1 LFVLSERFGIPVST
15 LANSMTVNEVME
27 YLAFDMTNSE
37 EFRDKVKREKE
48 LEESRKLSAEEYA
61 KQFKRLMGGGR

>member
-1 LFVLSERFGIPVST
+1 
-15 LANSMTVNEVME
+15 MTVNEVME